1 MLVWWFEP
9 NPRFLF
15 CLLPLLMAGLWMELS
30 RLGNLIAD
38 SLRKP
43 ALGERMVALMFVVVL
58 MAVGAMFVN
67 QVRFQ
72 NSLSGSVALAR
83 QREMLA
89 RTSAAYQWIARNTPP
104 EAVFLSINDPLVYL
118 YTGRHAFR
126 RAQLNDILAGDG
138 AGRLRPTE
146 KLQRFV
152 KDYGATHVLFTGNDF
167 ETSDGKGPALNLDG
181 TSWKPV
187 YQDGWSTVCSVS
199 AHQ

>member
-1 MLVWWFEP
+1 
-9 NPRFLF
+9 
-15 CLLPLLMAGLWMELS
+15 MELS
-30 RLGNLIAD
+30 RLGNLIAA
-38 SLRKP
+38 SLRRP
-43 ALGERMVALMFVVVL
+43 AIGERVVALVFVGVL
-58 MAVGAMFVN
+58 NSVGAMFVN

-72 NSLSGSVALAR
+72 NSLSGPEALTR

-89 RTSAAYQWIARNTPP
+89 RTSAAYQWIARNTPT
-104 EAVFLSINDPLVYL
+104 EAVFFSINDPLVYL

-126 RAQLNDILAGDG
+126 RAQLNDIFAGDS

-152 KDYGATHVLFTGNDF
+152 KDYGATHVLFAGNDF

-181 TSWKPV
+181 TSWRPV
-187 YQDGWSTVCSVS
+187 YQDGWSTVCSIS